1 MSTYKITKISDV
13 EQSQLSEFYKKNYLD
28 RHKSLINNW
37 KWWYRIGYSKFEP
50 LILSS
55 NGKILGQ
62 AGTQPVD
69 LSINGKKILATWF
82 LDFSVLPELR
92 GKGIGKSLTKELME
106 TCPNLITFC
115 NENTLKII
123 KKFGWKDNFLTSRLA
138 RPINPLKFLP
148 IFNKLQINFADGL
161 FRKIIKRNF
170 DYTKSIQPKKIEN
183 NYNVVR
189 DSFQN
194 RKSTN
199 AENFPSILR
208 DEKWL
213 DWRLMQC
220 PYKNDIYFF
229 EYKNNFSIVHIFSKK
244 GAKRLNIIFSY
255 FTDESYKN
263 EIFNSI
269 MFWSIDNN
277 VDLLWT
283 IKGQTEKS
291 FDNIFPKK
299 FKKPLI
305 FSAWSSDK
313 NIFEALKNGLS
324 NAEGIDSD
332 IDSSMFVE

>member
-55 NGKILGQ
+55 NGKVLGQ

-69 LSINGKKILATWF
+69 LNVNGKKILATWF

-92 GKGIGKSLTKELME
+92 GKGIGKNLTKKLME
-106 TCPNLITFC
+106 TCPNLVTFC

-123 KKFGWKDNFLTSRLA
+123 KKFGWKDNFSTSRLV

-148 IFNKLQINFADGL
+148 IFNKLKINFADDL

-170 DYTKSIQPKKIEN
+170 DHTNSLQPKKIEN
-183 NYNVVR
+183 NYNVIR

-194 RKSTN
+194 RKIVNT
-199 AENFPSILR
+199 ENFPSILR

-213 DWRLMQC
+213 YWRVMEC
-220 PYKNDIYFF
+220 PYKKDIFFF
-229 EYKNNFSIVHIFSKK
+229 EYKNNFSIVHIFSNNNV
-244 GAKRLNIIFSY
+244 KRLNILFTY
-255 FTDESYKN
+255 FTDKSHEN
-263 EIFNSI
+263 ELLSLI
-269 MFWSIDNN
+269 MSWSIDNN
-277 VDLLWT
+277 IDLIWT
-283 IKGQTEKS
+283 IKRSEEK
-291 FDNIFPKK
+291 FFENIFPNKY
-299 FKKPLI
+299 KKPLI
-305 FSAWSSDK
+305 FASWSSDK
-313 NIFEALKNGLS
+313 NIFETLKNGPS
-324 NAEGIDSD
+324 NPEGIDSD